1 MLPDDYE
8 NAVGDQTPDQSLR
21 KKLNGMFSR
30 YNYVGVSNPLKKD
43 FMWAVALEQNEVLGM
58 NQAEGMNEE
67 RMSQAGSGTFL
78 PLDGATRSQQK
89 ITRISIESGKK
100 KMITGE
106 AAYVIVPRIYSA
118 YIREQFGTTK
128 TALAKLRNPTV
139 QAQILKEII
148 TGPVIDNIGQA
159 VETYVNKEMEKIEG
173 FSDVQT
179 KPTGFN
185 DPAVLAKAR
194 ATREANKARQTQQS

>member
-1 MLPDDYE
+1 MFPDDYE

-30 YNYVGVSNPLKKD
+30 YNYVGVTNPLKKQ
-43 FMWAVALEQNEVLGM
+43 FMWAVALEQNEVMGM
-58 NQAEGMNEE
+58 AQADGMNEE
-67 RMSQAGSGTFL
+67 RMASSKSGTFL
-78 PLDGATRSQQK
+78 PGDSPTRNQQK
-89 ITRISIESGKK
+89 ITRITIESGQK

-118 YIREQFGTTK
+118 YIREKFGTTK

-139 QAQILKEII
+139 QAQILKEIV
-148 TGPVIDNIGQA
+148 TGPIIDNIGQA
-159 VETYVNKEMEKIEG
+159 VETYVNNEMKRIEG

-185 DPAVLAKAR
+185 DPAVLAKAK